1 MGEQRDGGLPNGLR
15 PYAPQGRH
23 QQVFGSGPM
32 TPANKLSA
40 DLKTQHPDR
49 PNTNAPGFVKSVY
62 AEIQ

>member
-1 MGEQRDGGLPNGLR
+1 
-15 PYAPQGRH
+15 
-23 QQVFGSGPM
+23 M